1 MNPISAL
8 HSTPKAWS
16 VGSVLAS
23 YAESFTARLERGR
36 YSAITTN
43 TYLGGVLYLAR
54 CSTS

>member
-8 HSTPKAWS
+8 HPTPKAWS

-23 YAESFTARLERGR
+23 YAESFTARLKRGR
-36 YSAITTN
+36 YSANTTN
-43 TYLGGVLYLAR
+43 KVLGGVVYLAR